1 MLKNSLTAGVARI
14 DITPPLGFRMAGAM
28 RRTEG
33 ATGIESPLL
42 ATALVLADDLLK
54 IVIISCDLIGL
65 DPPLANEIRDQIGK
79 RLSISSSNVV
89 LGCTH
94 THNGPCTSRG
104 NIGGVHDIGGEAW
117 EIEALDDFNPHQI
130 NWDKVLDM
138 QDNESVESVIED
150 LSIPVSW

>member
-14 DITPPLGFRMAGAM
+14 DITPPVGFRMAGAM

-54 IVIISCDLIGL
+54 IVIISCDLIGF

-117 EIEALDDFNPHQI
+117 EIEALDVYI
-130 NWDKVLDM
+130 G
-138 QDNESVESVIED
+138 D
-150 LSIPVSW
+150 LVSQLVDLATTADDGG